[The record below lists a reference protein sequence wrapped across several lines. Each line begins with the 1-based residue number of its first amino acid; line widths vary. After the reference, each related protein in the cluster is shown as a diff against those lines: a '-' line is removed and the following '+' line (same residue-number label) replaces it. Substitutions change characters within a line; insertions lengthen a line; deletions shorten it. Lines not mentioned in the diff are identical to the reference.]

1 MSDKEVRQN
10 TFDIFPYDFVK
21 ENQVIAN
28 MTKDGYEV
36 ISPNKISPD
45 LYHEIYKFLKND
57 FILTLCNAENF
68 NELLTNT
75 FSVNNASNDISEELS
90 DEFDLQT
97 FAGSISATEDLLSGS
112 NDTPIIKLINGVIS
126 QAIKARASDIHFE
139 PYEDRIVVRFRV
151 DGILRE
157 VLSQDSKISSVL
169 ISRIKII
176 SGLRYLGKKAASR
189 WQGVS
194 FSRR

>member
-1 MSDKEVRQN
+1 MSDTKVRQN

-28 MTKDGYEV
+28 KTEDGYEV

-57 FILTLCNAENF
+57 LSLTYVNADKF

-75 FSVNNASNDISEELS
+75 FSINNASNDISEELS

-97 FAGSISATEDLLSGS
+97 FAGSISATEDFSVVQMILL
-112 NDTPIIKLINGVIS
+112 
-126 QAIKARASDIHFE
+126 
-139 PYEDRIVVRFRV
+139 
-151 DGILRE
+151 
-157 VLSQDSKISSVL
+157 
-169 ISRIKII
+169 
-176 SGLRYLGKKAASR
+176 
-189 WQGVS
+189 
-194 FSRR
+194 